1 MCWKTYVLSRSKVE
15 VIAPFT
21 MDMHRK
27 KVSTY
32 LTHAGQCA
40 TNCNGNG
47 GETYPLKNVVCKG
60 RSGETQKKVSLMSPK
75 GRRR

>member
-27 KVSTY
+27 KVSAC

-47 GETYPLKNVVCKG
+47 VKTHPLKNVVCKG
-60 RSGETQKKVSLMSPK
+60 RSGEIQKKVSFMSQK
-75 GRRR
+75 GKRA